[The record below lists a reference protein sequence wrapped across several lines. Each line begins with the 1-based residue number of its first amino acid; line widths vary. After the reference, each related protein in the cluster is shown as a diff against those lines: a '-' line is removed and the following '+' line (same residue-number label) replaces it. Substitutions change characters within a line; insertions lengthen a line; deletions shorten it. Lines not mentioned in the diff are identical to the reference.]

1 MDIVNLKKALN
12 KAKTDITANISI
24 AFLTGNAEFGL
35 HATEIAP
42 GAKITAHY
50 HQHGMEIY
58 GILSG
63 TGVIYTAK
71 PSDEGYKN
79 LISKPI
85 QAGDFFTIE
94 ANTIHQL
101 INTGK
106 EPLLLVFGCPK
117 DHLGADR
124 IVTEDLIRIF

>member
-1 MDIVNLKKALN
+1 M
-12 KAKTDITANISI
+12 
-24 AFLTGNAEFGL
+24 
-35 HATEIAP
+35 HATEIAA

-50 HQHGMEIY
+50 HQHGVEIY

-71 PSDEGYKN
+71 PSDKGFLN

-94 ANTIHQL
+94 ANTTHQL
-101 INTGK
+101 VNTGN
-106 EPLLLVFGCPK
+106 EPLLLIFGCPK
-117 DHLGADR
+117 NHLGSDR
-124 IVTEDLIRIF
+124 IVTKDLA

>member
-1 MDIVNLKKALN
+1 MNIINLKKALIDAN
-12 KAKTDITANISI
+12 TDTTANISI

-50 HQHGMEIY
+50 HQHGIEIY

-63 TGVIYTAK
+63 AGVIYTAK
-71 PSDEGYKN
+71 TSDEGFAN
-79 LISKPI
+79 STSTLI

-94 ANTIHQL
+94 PNTIHQL
-101 INTGK
+101 INTGS
-106 EPLLLVFGCPK
+106 EPLLLIFGCPK
-117 DHLGADR
+117 DHLGSDR
-124 IVTEDLIRIF
+124 TTTKDLV